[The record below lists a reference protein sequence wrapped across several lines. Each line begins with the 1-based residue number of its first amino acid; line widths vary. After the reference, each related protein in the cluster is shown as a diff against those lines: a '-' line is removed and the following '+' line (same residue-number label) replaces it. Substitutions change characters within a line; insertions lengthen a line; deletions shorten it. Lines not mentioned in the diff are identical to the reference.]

1 MRVAL
6 EEVQK
11 LVVLSE
17 KTIELLVLIRQCF
30 PSRHRARALVL
41 KFQVPDTPTLLN
53 LRGRGRESEQR
64 MDLPLVAAE

>member
-30 PSRHRARALVL
+30 PSRDRAKALVL
-41 KFQVPDTPTLLN
+41 KFQVPDNRTLLN
-53 LRGRGRESEQR
+53 LRGQGQESEQK
-64 MDLPLVAAE
+64 MDLLLVAAE